1 MSPLFVRYTV
11 TAMYS
16 GIHIIGAACGHGG
29 RDRRAAAGPE
39 TLKNAGLAARLEK
52 HGIRADWLD
61 ILEQSP
67 QHPGIS
73 SLQVVSALN
82 SRLAEKIS
90 ALVARQ
96 FRFVVLGGDHACA
109 VGTWSGVYRAMGD
122 ARRFGLIWVDAHM
135 DSHTPATTPS
145 GALHGM
151 PLACLLG
158 YGADELTALAA
169 PGPALLPQHVC
180 LIGVRSYEPEEAEL
194 LAGLGVRICFMDDVS
209 RLGMDAV
216 IRQALTIVRT
226 GTAGFG
232 ISIDLDAIDPAD
244 APAVA
249 SKAPQGLRA
258 ETLLDAL
265 ANADTASGL
274 IGLEIAEFNPSLDHD
289 GKTARLIPQLM
300 AAMLGNGT

>member
-1 MSPLFVRYTV
+1 
-11 TAMYS
+11 MYS

-39 TLKNAGLAARLEK
+39 TLKNAGLVARLEK
-52 HGIRADWLD
+52 HGIRANWPEIIESRPQQTGISGLD
-61 ILEQSP
+61 IVSELNRRLAGQISTLVSEQS
-67 QHPGIS
+67 
-73 SLQVVSALN
+73 
-82 SRLAEKIS
+82 
-90 ALVARQ
+90 
-96 FRFVVLGGDHACA
+96 RFAVLGGDHACA
-109 VGTWSGVYRAMGD
+109 IGTWSGVYRALGD

-158 YGADELTALAA
+158 YGADELTSLAA

-180 LIGVRSYEPEEAEL
+180 LIGVRSYEQEEADL
-194 LAGLGVRICFMDDVS
+194 LAELGVHVCFMDDVN

-216 IRQALTIVRT
+216 MQQALRIART
-226 GTAGFG
+226 DTAGFG

-249 SKAPQGLRA
+249 SKVPGGLSASDLMAALKSAGDAP
-258 ETLLDAL
+258 
-265 ANADTASGL
+265 GL
-274 IGLEIAEFNPSLDHD
+274 IGMEIAEFNPFLDVHD
-289 GKTARLIPQLM
+289 QTLRLIPGLLA
-300 AAMLGNGT
+300 AAMSGVDKA